1 MIKICLL
8 SDSHGSR
15 NKVEDLITSSNFD
28 YVFFMGDGVRDFEY
42 IDSTILKKVCGN
54 CDFFCDEPITQFANF
69 EGFKIML
76 TQGHDF
82 KAKLTRGLML
92 EKAKQNYCDIV
103 CYGHTHTQKSEKYD
117 GILFINPGAFKNGE
131 YALLTLNKNKEP
143 NIEFVSYNK

>member
-76 TQGHDF
+76 THGHDF
-82 KAKLTRGLML
+82 KAKLTMGLML

-103 CYGHTHTQKSEKYD
+103 CYGHTTYSKS
-117 GILFINPGAFKNGE
+117 
-131 YALLTLNKNKEP
+131 
-143 NIEFVSYNK
+143 